1 MAIFGNEKQNTDE
14 FIVTPWHVAGRVDYA
29 KLIKQFGTE
38 EITPELLSRFEQL
51 AGGSHHLFRRRI
63 FFSHRDLNKVLD
75 DYEKGRG
82 FFLYTGRGPSGPMH
96 VGHLIPFHLT
106 KWLQDRFSVNVYI
119 EITDDEKFLE
129 ESRGLTLEQAR
140 HWAYDNML
148 DIAAVG
154 FDPDKTFIFT
164 DVDFIGNMYPLAIK
178 VARKINFS
186 WVRAVF
192 GFDHQTNIG
201 MVFYP
206 AIQIVPTM
214 FEKKRCLIPAA
225 IDQDPY
231 WRVQRD
237 IAESLG
243 YYKAA
248 AIHSRFLMPLTGPE
262 GKMSASQ
269 QESAIFLS
277 DDPKTIRK
285 KIWTAF
291 SGGQPTLELHRKLG
305 GNPDVDVAYQWLYYF
320 FEPDDNKIKQLHD
333 DYRSGKLLS
342 GDMKNILI
350 EKVTKFIEEHQQR
363 REESKDKLH
372 LYTQDGKLARRMWET
387 KFGLDT

>member
-1 MAIFGNEKQNTDE
+1 MNIFGSGNE
-14 FIVTPWHVAGRVDYA
+14 FAVTPWEVSGRVDYQ
-29 KLIKQFGTE
+29 KLIRQFGTE
-38 EITPELLSRFEQL
+38 EITEGLLRRFEQL
-51 AGGSHHLFRRRI
+51 AGGSHHLFRRKI
-63 FFSHRDLNKVLD
+63 VFSHRDLDKVLD
-75 DYEKGRG
+75 DYEKGQG

-96 VGHLIPFHLT
+96 IGHLIPFHLT
-106 KWLQDRFSVNVYI
+106 KWLQERFGVNLYI

-129 ESRGLTLEQAR
+129 ESRGLTLEEAR
-140 HWAYDNML
+140 KWAYENAL

-164 DVDFIGNMYPLAIK
+164 DVDYIGNIYPMAIK

-201 MVFYP
+201 MIFYP
-206 AIQIVPTM
+206 AIQIVPTL

-243 YYKAA
+243 YYKTA
-248 AIHSRFLMPLTGPE
+248 AIHSKFLMPLTGPE

-269 QESAIFLS
+269 RESAIFLH
-277 DDPKTIRK
+277 DEPKTVRK
-285 KIWTAF
+285 KIWVAY
-291 SGGQPTLELHRKLG
+291 SGGQPTAELHRKYG
-305 GNPDVDVAYQWLYYF
+305 GNPDVDVAFQWLYYF
-320 FEPDDNKIKQLHD
+320 FEPDDKRVEELRDGYI
-333 DYRSGKLLS
+333 RGEILS
-342 GDMKNILI
+342 GDMKEILI
-350 EKVTKFIEEHQQR
+350 EKVTAFLEEHQAR
-363 REESKDKLH
+363 REEAKDLLH
-372 LYTQDGKLARRMWET
+372 LYMRDGKLAQRMWET
-387 KFGLDT
+387 KFGLEEED

>member
-1 MAIFGNEKQNTDE
+1 
-14 FIVTPWHVAGRVDYA
+14 
-29 KLIKQFGTE
+29 
-38 EITPELLSRFEQL
+38 
-51 AGGSHHLFRRRI
+51 
-63 FFSHRDLNKVLD
+63 
-75 DYEKGRG
+75 
-82 FFLYTGRGPSGPMH
+82 
-96 VGHLIPFHLT
+96 
-106 KWLQDRFSVNVYI
+106 
-119 EITDDEKFLE
+119 
-129 ESRGLTLEQAR
+129 
-140 HWAYDNML
+140 
-148 DIAAVG
+148 
-154 FDPDKTFIFT
+154 
-164 DVDFIGNMYPLAIK
+164 MYPIALK

-206 AIQIVPTM
+206 AIQIVPTL
-214 FEKKRCLIPAA
+214 FEKRRCLIPAA

-269 QESAIFLS
+269 KESAIFLS

-285 KIWTAF
+285 KIWGAF

-305 GNPDVDVAYQWLYYF
+305 GNPEIDVAYQWLYYF
-320 FEPDDNKIKQLHD
+320 FEPDDNKIRQLYE
-333 DYRSGKLLS
+333 DYKAGKLLS

-350 EKVTKFIEEHQQR
+350 EKVTRFIEEHQQR
-363 REESKDKLH
+363 REEAKEKLH
-372 LYTQDGKLARRMWET
+372 LYMHDGKLAQRMWET
-387 KFGLDT
+387 KLGLEDSE